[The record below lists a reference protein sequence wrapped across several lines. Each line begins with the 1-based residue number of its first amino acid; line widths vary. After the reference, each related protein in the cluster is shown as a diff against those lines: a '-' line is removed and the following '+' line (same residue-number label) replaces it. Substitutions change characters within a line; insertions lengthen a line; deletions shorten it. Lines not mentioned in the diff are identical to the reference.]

1 MIASVAVIH
10 ECRMIDAGMLSGFT
24 DSSFNLQ
31 FFLNSTIGRKP
42 HLSFW
47 WQDSFFSAKLFP
59 SQTLGNVIVM
69 DLKPSIVR
77 FLKEKY
83 AAEVAENE
91 SLFERGCL
99 DSMALLE
106 LLGFIEERM
115 GVRVPDSEVL
125 PENFE
130 TIANI
135 DALVKRL
142 QS

>member
-1 MIASVAVIH
+1 
-10 ECRMIDAGMLSGFT
+10 
-24 DSSFNLQ
+24 
-31 FFLNSTIGRKP
+31 
-42 HLSFW
+42 
-47 WQDSFFSAKLFP
+47 
-59 SQTLGNVIVM
+59 M